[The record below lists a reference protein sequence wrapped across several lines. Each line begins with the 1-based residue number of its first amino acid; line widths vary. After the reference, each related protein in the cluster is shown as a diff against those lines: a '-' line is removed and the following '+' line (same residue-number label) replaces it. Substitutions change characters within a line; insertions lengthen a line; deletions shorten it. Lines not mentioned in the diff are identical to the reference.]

1 MQCLTLNKLRNSAY
15 RQDDFYRL
23 YKELITKEIP
33 TLSLEEKLFLLK
45 LAIIFLNQNDGNI
58 NKLGYRIILEY
69 STKFSDYEPLY
80 ETAINQG
87 YIPIVKF
94 IEKHHLSKEQIDSNF
109 FLTWLSSFNENFKRG
124 DIYLSCQQKSLFE
137 DFTQD
142 QSNNIAVIAP
152 TSYGKSELIIAKVKE
167 NLDKKICIIVPSKAL
182 LAQTKR
188 RLIKHD
194 DICRAFRKI
203 ITHPELYKG
212 NEENLIAVLTQERLQ
227 ALMNKYRNAYFDC
240 IFIDEAHNI
249 FSDDDRASLLGQV
262 QLILNK
268 RNPNAK
274 FSYFSPFISDTNNL
288 KLKYSNISISS
299 SKISENLKSEKF
311 YVLNSF
317 NGLDF
322 KLFDQSTNVFFDM
335 DLDEKDSNYIE
346 FIKNHA
352 GNKNILYINKPRD
365 VETFVLEFINTL
377 PNIPDMEN
385 DNDYKAIQ
393 NYSHRDYKLLNC
405 LKKGVVYHHASMPDI
420 IKLYVEK
427 IFSKNS
433 NFKYIITTSTLLEGV
448 NIPAEKM
455 FLLSYKKGKS
465 KLTKSQFKNL
475 IGRVCRFSEIF
486 HNSNGNLKLL
496 CPEIFIIDNPI
507 MGKRR
512 NLESFLKSS
521 LDIKEI
527 KDDINNVLLE
537 KCEINDKNKEIINN
551 IVDYIENTEP
561 GTIPNAVITLIQ
573 SEIGKLCYKHNVHD
587 FNIKENEKTLIENY
601 EKLDKNLQLNN
612 TWDLLET
619 IYFLFFSN
627 IKIENDNIN
636 RFNNE
641 ETRKFY
647 AKFLEWRADGKA
659 LKEMISLFLHY
670 WKLKENEQPIVYV
683 GQKWGEIKK
692 DANAGISPL
701 HIDISKK
708 TSQQRVNIAI
718 LRIKEEQ
725 DFVDNFLIKY
735 VEVLNDLNLVCL
747 NLYNAIKY
755 GSTDPVKICLLKNG
769 FSIELTECLTQEKYL
784 PYLKLD
790 IPNNEIIE
798 INKNIKEFMLQEQEN
813 PILDFELQYHI
824 R

>member
-1 MQCLTLNKLRNSAY
+1 MQCVTLNKLRNSAY

-23 YKELITKEIP
+23 YKELITKEVP
-33 TLSLEEKLFLLK
+33 TLAADEKMFLLK
-45 LAIIFLNQNDGNI
+45 LAIIFLNQEDINI

-94 IEKHHLSKEQIDSNF
+94 IEENYISKEQIDNSF
-109 FLTWLSSFNENFKRG
+109 FLTWLSSFNETFKRG
-124 DIYLSCQQKSLFE
+124 SIYLSCQQKSLFE
-137 DFTQD
+137 NFTQD

-227 ALMNKYRNAYFDC
+227 ALMNKHKNVYFDC

-268 RNPNAK
+268 RNPNTK

-311 YVLNSF
+311 YVLNSL

-322 KLFDQSTNVFFDM
+322 KLFDQSTNMFFDM

-346 FIKNHA
+346 FIKNHS
-352 GNKNILYINKPRD
+352 GNKNILYINKPKD
-365 VETFVLEFINTL
+365 VENFVLEFINTL
-377 PNIPDMEN
+377 PNILDIEN

-405 LKKGVVYHHASMPDI
+405 LRKGVVYHHASMPDI

-427 IFSKNS
+427 IFTKNP

-455 FLLSYKKGKS
+455 FLLSYKKGKN
-465 KLTKSQFKNL
+465 KLTKSQF
-475 IGRVCRFSEIF
+475 IC
-486 HNSNGNLKLL
+486 
-496 CPEIFIIDNPI
+496 II
-507 MGKRR
+507 
-512 NLESFLKSS
+512 SFRS
-521 LDIKEI
+521 
-527 KDDINNVLLE
+527 
-537 KCEINDKNKEIINN
+537 C
-551 IVDYIENTEP
+551 
-561 GTIPNAVITLIQ
+561 
-573 SEIGKLCYKHNVHD
+573 
-587 FNIKENEKTLIENY
+587 
-601 EKLDKNLQLNN
+601 
-612 TWDLLET
+612 
-619 IYFLFFSN
+619 
-627 IKIENDNIN
+627 
-636 RFNNE
+636 
-641 ETRKFY
+641 
-647 AKFLEWRADGKA
+647 
-659 LKEMISLFLHY
+659 
-670 WKLKENEQPIVYV
+670 
-683 GQKWGEIKK
+683 GE
-692 DANAGISPL
+692 
-701 HIDISKK
+701 
-708 TSQQRVNIAI
+708 
-718 LRIKEEQ
+718 
-725 DFVDNFLIKY
+725 
-735 VEVLNDLNLVCL
+735 C
-747 NLYNAIKY
+747 
-755 GSTDPVKICLLKNG
+755 
-769 FSIELTECLTQEKYL
+769 
-784 PYLKLD
+784 
-790 IPNNEIIE
+790 
-798 INKNIKEFMLQEQEN
+798 
-813 PILDFELQYHI
+813 
-824 R
+824 

>member
-1 MQCLTLNKLRNSAY
+1 MQCVTLNKLRNSAY
-15 RQDDFYRL
+15 KQDDFYRL
-23 YKELITKEIP
+23 YKELITKEVP
-33 TLSLEEKLFLLK
+33 TLSIDEKMFLLK
-45 LAIIFLNQNDGNI
+45 LAIIFLNQDDNNI

-80 ETAINQG
+80 ETSINQG

-94 IEKHHLSKEQIDSNF
+94 IEENYLSEEQIGNNF
-109 FLTWLSSFNENFKRG
+109 FLTWLSSFNEIFKRG

-137 DFTQD
+137 NFTQD
-142 QSNNIAVIAP
+142 KLNNIAVIAP

-212 NEENLIAVLTQERLQ
+212 NEENFIAVLTQERLQ
-227 ALMNKYRNAYFDC
+227 ALMNKHKNVYFDC

-268 RNPNAK
+268 RNSNTK
-274 FSYFSPFISDTNNL
+274 FNYFSPFISDVNNL
-288 KLKYSNISISS
+288 KLKYSNLPISS

-311 YVLNSF
+311 YVLNNI
-317 NGLDF
+317 NGLNF
-322 KLFDQSTNVFFDM
+322 KLFDQSTNMFFDM
-335 DLDEKDSNYIE
+335 DLDEKDTNYIE
-346 FIKNHA
+346 FIKNHS

-365 VETFVLEFINTL
+365 VEKFVLEFIETL
-377 PNIPDMEN
+377 PNISDIEN

-393 NYSHRDYKLLNC
+393 NYSHKDYKLLTC

-427 IFSKNS
+427 IFSKNP

-455 FLLSYKKGKS
+455 FLLSYKKGKN
-465 KLTKSQFKNL
+465 KLSKSQFKNL

-486 HNSNGNLKLL
+486 NNNNGNLKLL
-496 CPEIFIIDNPI
+496 SPQIFIIDNPI
-507 MGKRR
+507 MGQRR
-512 NLESFLKSS
+512 NLEKFLKSS

-527 KDDINNVLLE
+527 KDDIKNVLLE
-537 KCEINDKNKEIINN
+537 QCEINNTNKNKIENII
-551 IVDYIENTEP
+551 DYIENTEP
-561 GTIPNAVITLIQ
+561 GTIPNIKINQIQ
-573 SEIGKLCYKHNVHD
+573 SEIGKLCYKHNIHD
-587 FNIKENEKTLIENY
+587 FNIKENEDKLIT
-601 EKLDKNLQLNN
+601 NLANIDSNLNI
-612 TWDLLET
+612 TTSDVLMET
-619 IYFLFFSN
+619 IYKVFFV
-627 IKIENDNIN
+627 NIN
-636 RFNNE
+636 IEDRNIMRFNNI

-647 AKFLEWRADGKA
+647 SKFLYWRLSGKSF
-659 LKEMISLFLHY
+659 KEMISLFTNY
-670 WKLKENEQPIVYV
+670 WKFKESEQPTIYV
-683 GQKWGEIKK
+683 GQKWGEVKK
-692 DANAGISPL
+692 DADTGIYPL
-701 HIDISKK
+701 HINILTK
-708 TSQQRVNIAI
+708 TPVERINIAI

-735 VEVLNDLNLVCL
+735 VEVLNELNLVCS
-747 NLYNAIKY
+747 NFYNAIKY

-784 PYLKLD
+784 PYLNLD
-790 IPNNEIIE
+790 IPNDEILE
-798 INKNIKEFMLQEQEN
+798 INKNIRKLMEQEHEN

-824 R
+824 N

>member
-1 MQCLTLNKLRNSAY
+1 MQCVTLNKLRNSAY
-15 RQDDFYRL
+15 KQDDFYRL
-23 YKELITKEIP
+23 YKELITKEVP
-33 TLSLEEKLFLLK
+33 TLSIDEKMFLLK
-45 LAIIFLNQNDGNI
+45 LAIIFLNQDDNNI

-80 ETAINQG
+80 ETSINQG

-94 IEKHHLSKEQIDSNF
+94 IEENYLSEEQIGNNF
-109 FLTWLSSFNENFKRG
+109 FLTWLSSFNEIFKRG

-137 DFTQD
+137 NFTQD
-142 QSNNIAVIAP
+142 KLNNIAVIAP

-212 NEENLIAVLTQERLQ
+212 NEENFIAVLTQERLQ
-227 ALMNKYRNAYFDC
+227 ALMNKHKNVYFDC

-268 RNPNAK
+268 RNPNTK
-274 FSYFSPFISDTNNL
+274 FNYFSPFISDVNNL
-288 KLKYSNISISS
+288 KLKYSNLPISS

-311 YVLNSF
+311 YVLNNI
-317 NGLDF
+317 NGLNF
-322 KLFDQSTNVFFDM
+322 KLFDQSTNMFFDM
-335 DLDEKDSNYIE
+335 DLDEKDTNYIE
-346 FIKNHA
+346 FIKNHS

-365 VETFVLEFINTL
+365 VEKFVLEFIETL
-377 PNIPDMEN
+377 PNISDIEN

-393 NYSHRDYKLLNC
+393 NYSHKDYKLLTC

-427 IFSKNS
+427 IFSKNP

-455 FLLSYKKGKS
+455 FLLSYKKGKN
-465 KLTKSQFKNL
+465 KLSKSQFKNL

-486 HNSNGNLKLL
+486 NNNNGNLKLL
-496 CPEIFIIDNPI
+496 SPQIFIIDNPI
-507 MGKRR
+507 MGQRR
-512 NLESFLKSS
+512 NLEKFLKSS

-527 KDDINNVLLE
+527 KDDIKNVLLE
-537 KCEINDKNKEIINN
+537 QCEINNTNKNKIENII
-551 IVDYIENTEP
+551 DYIENTEP
-561 GTIPNAVITLIQ
+561 GTIPNIKINQIQ
-573 SEIGKLCYKHNVHD
+573 SEIGKLCYKHNIHD
-587 FNIKENEKTLIENY
+587 FNIKENEDKLIT
-601 EKLDKNLQLNN
+601 NLANIDSNLNI
-612 TWDLLET
+612 TTSDVLMET
-619 IYFLFFSN
+619 IYKVFFV
-627 IKIENDNIN
+627 NIN
-636 RFNNE
+636 IEDRNIMRFNNI

-647 AKFLEWRADGKA
+647 SKFLYWRLSGKSF
-659 LKEMISLFLHY
+659 KEMISLFTNY
-670 WKLKENEQPIVYV
+670 WKFKESEQPTIYV
-683 GQKWGEIKK
+683 GQKWGEVKK
-692 DANAGISPL
+692 DADTGIYPL
-701 HIDISKK
+701 HINILTK
-708 TSQQRVNIAI
+708 TPVERINIAI

-735 VEVLNDLNLVCL
+735 VEVLNELNLVCS
-747 NLYNAIKY
+747 NFYNAIKY

-784 PYLKLD
+784 PYLNLD
-790 IPNNEIIE
+790 IPNDEILE
-798 INKNIKEFMLQEQEN
+798 INKDIRKLMEQEHEN

-824 R
+824 N

>member
-1 MQCLTLNKLRNSAY
+1 MQCVTLNKLRNSAY
-15 RQDDFYRL
+15 KQDDFFRL
-23 YKELITKEIP
+23 YKELITKEVP
-33 TLSLEEKLFLLK
+33 TLSIDEKMFLLK
-45 LAIIFLNQNDGNI
+45 LAIIFLNQDDNNI

-80 ETAINQG
+80 ETSINQG

-94 IEKHHLSKEQIDSNF
+94 IEENYLSEEQIGNNF
-109 FLTWLSSFNENFKRG
+109 FLTWLSSFNEIFKRG

-142 QSNNIAVIAP
+142 KSNNIAVIAP

-212 NEENLIAVLTQERLQ
+212 NEENFIAVLTQERLQ
-227 ALMNKYRNAYFDC
+227 ALMNKHKNVYFDC

-268 RNPNAK
+268 RNPNTK
-274 FSYFSPFISDTNNL
+274 FNYFSPFISDVNNL
-288 KLKYSNISISS
+288 KLKYSNLPISS

-311 YVLNSF
+311 YVLNNI
-317 NGLDF
+317 NGLNF
-322 KLFDQSTNVFFDM
+322 KLFDQSTNIFFDM
-335 DLDEKDSNYIE
+335 DLDEKDTNYIE
-346 FIKNHA
+346 FIKNHS

-365 VETFVLEFINTL
+365 VEKFVLEFIETL
-377 PNIPDMEN
+377 PNISDIEN

-393 NYSHRDYKLLNC
+393 NYSHKDYKLLTC

-427 IFSKNS
+427 IFSKNP

-455 FLLSYKKGKS
+455 FLLSYKKGKN
-465 KLTKSQFKNL
+465 KLSKSQFKNL

-486 HNSNGNLKLL
+486 NSNNGNLKLL
-496 CPEIFIIDNPI
+496 SPQIFIIDNPI
-507 MGKRR
+507 MGQRR
-512 NLESFLKSS
+512 NLEKFLKSS

-527 KDDINNVLLE
+527 KDDIKNVLLE
-537 KCEINDKNKEIINN
+537 QCEINNANKNKIESII
-551 IVDYIENTEP
+551 DYIENTEP
-561 GTIPNAVITLIQ
+561 GTIPNIKINQIQ
-573 SEIGKLCYKHNVHD
+573 SEIGKLCYKHNIHD
-587 FNIKENEKTLIENY
+587 FNIKENED
-601 EKLDKNLQLNN
+601 KLVTNLANIDSNLNI
-612 TWDLLET
+612 TTSDVLMET
-619 IYFLFFSN
+619 IYKVFFV
-627 IKIENDNIN
+627 NIN
-636 RFNNE
+636 IEDRNIMRFNNI

-647 AKFLEWRADGKA
+647 SQFLYWRLSGKSF
-659 LKEMISLFLHY
+659 KEMISLFTNY
-670 WKLKENEQPIVYV
+670 WKFKESEQPTIYV
-683 GQKWGEIKK
+683 GQKWGEVKK
-692 DANAGISPL
+692 DADTGIYPL
-701 HIDISKK
+701 HINILTK
-708 TSQQRVNIAI
+708 TPVERINIAI

-735 VEVLNDLNLVCL
+735 VEVLNELNFVCS
-747 NLYNAIKY
+747 NFYNAIKY

-784 PYLKLD
+784 PFLNLD
-790 IPNNEIIE
+790 ILNDEILE
-798 INKNIKEFMLQEQEN
+798 INKDIRKLMEQEHEN

-824 R
+824 N

>member
-1 MQCLTLNKLRNSAY
+1 MQCVTLNKLRNSAY

-23 YKELITKEIP
+23 YKELITKEVP
-33 TLSLEEKLFLLK
+33 TLAADEKMFLLK
-45 LAIIFLNQNDGNI
+45 LAIIFLNQEDINI

-94 IEKHHLSKEQIDSNF
+94 IEENYISKEQIDNSF
-109 FLTWLSSFNENFKRG
+109 FLTWLSSFNETFKRG
-124 DIYLSCQQKSLFE
+124 SIYLSCQQKSLFE
-137 DFTQD
+137 NFTQD

-227 ALMNKYRNAYFDC
+227 ALMNKHKNVYFDC

-268 RNPNAK
+268 RNPNTK

-311 YVLNSF
+311 YVLNSL

-322 KLFDQSTNVFFDM
+322 KLFDQSTNMFFDM

-346 FIKNHA
+346 FIKNHS
-352 GNKNILYINKPRD
+352 GNKNILYINKPKD
-365 VETFVLEFINTL
+365 VENFVLEFINTL
-377 PNIPDMEN
+377 PNILDIEN

-405 LKKGVVYHHASMPDI
+405 LRKGVVYHHASMPDI

-427 IFSKNS
+427 IFTKNP

-455 FLLSYKKGKS
+455 FLLSYKKGKN

-486 HNSNGNLKLL
+486 NSSNGNLKLL

-507 MGKRR
+507 MGKKR
-512 NLESFLKSS
+512 NLENFLKSS

-537 KCEINDKNKEIINN
+537 KCEINDKNKDIINN

-561 GTIPNAVITLIQ
+561 GTIPNVVIPLIQ

-587 FNIKENEKTLIENY
+587 FNIKENEKTLNENY
-601 EKLDKNLQLNN
+601 KKLDKNLQLNN

-627 IKIENDNIN
+627 IKIENANIN

-647 AKFLEWRADGKA
+647 AKFLKWRAEGKSF
-659 LKEMISLFLHY
+659 KEMISLFLHY

-692 DANAGISPL
+692 DANIGIFPL

-708 TSQQRVNIAI
+708 TPQQRVNIAI

-784 PYLKLD
+784 PYLNLD

-798 INKNIKEFMLQEQEN
+798 INKDIKKLMLQEQEN
-813 PILDFELQYHI
+813 PILDFELHYHI
-824 R
+824 N

>member
-1 MQCLTLNKLRNSAY
+1 MQCVTLNKLRNSAY
-15 RQDDFYRL
+15 KQDDFYRL
-23 YKELITKEIP
+23 YKELITKEVP
-33 TLSLEEKLFLLK
+33 TLSIDEKMFLLK
-45 LAIIFLNQNDGNI
+45 LAIIFLNQDDNNI

-80 ETAINQG
+80 ETSINQG

-94 IEKHHLSKEQIDSNF
+94 IEENYLSEEQIGNNF
-109 FLTWLSSFNENFKRG
+109 FLTWLSSFNEIFKRG

-137 DFTQD
+137 NFTQD
-142 QSNNIAVIAP
+142 KLNNIAVIAP

-212 NEENLIAVLTQERLQ
+212 NEENFIAVLTQERLQ
-227 ALMNKYRNAYFDC
+227 ALMNKHKNVYFDC

-268 RNPNAK
+268 RNPNTK
-274 FSYFSPFISDTNNL
+274 FNYFSPFISDVNNL
-288 KLKYSNISISS
+288 KLKYSNLPISS

-311 YVLNSF
+311 YVLNNI
-317 NGLDF
+317 NGLNF
-322 KLFDQSTNVFFDM
+322 KLFDQSTNMFFDM
-335 DLDEKDSNYIE
+335 DLDEKDTNYIE
-346 FIKNHA
+346 FIKNHS

-365 VETFVLEFINTL
+365 VEKFVLEFIETL
-377 PNIPDMEN
+377 PNISDIEN

-393 NYSHRDYKLLNC
+393 NYSHKDYKLLTC

-427 IFSKNS
+427 IFSKNP

-455 FLLSYKKGKS
+455 FLLSYKKGKN
-465 KLTKSQFKNL
+465 KLSKSQFKNL

-486 HNSNGNLKLL
+486 NSNNGNLKLL
-496 CPEIFIIDNPI
+496 SPQIFIIDNPI
-507 MGKRR
+507 MGQRR
-512 NLESFLKSS
+512 NLEKFLKSS

-527 KDDINNVLLE
+527 KDDIKNVLLE
-537 KCEINDKNKEIINN
+537 QCEINNTNKNKIENII
-551 IVDYIENTEP
+551 DYIENTEP
-561 GTIPNAVITLIQ
+561 GTIPNIKINQIQ
-573 SEIGKLCYKHNVHD
+573 SEIGKLCYKHNIHD
-587 FNIKENEKTLIENY
+587 FNIKENEDKLIT
-601 EKLDKNLQLNN
+601 NLANIDSNLNI
-612 TWDLLET
+612 TTSDVLMET
-619 IYFLFFSN
+619 IYKVFFV
-627 IKIENDNIN
+627 NIN
-636 RFNNE
+636 IEDRNIMRFNNI

-647 AKFLEWRADGKA
+647 SKFLYWRLSGKSF
-659 LKEMISLFLHY
+659 KEMISLFTNY
-670 WKLKENEQPIVYV
+670 WKFKESEQPTIYV
-683 GQKWGEIKK
+683 GQKWGEVKK
-692 DANAGISPL
+692 DADTGIYPL
-701 HIDISKK
+701 HINILTK
-708 TSQQRVNIAI
+708 TPVERINIAI

-735 VEVLNDLNLVCL
+735 VEVLNELNLVCS
-747 NLYNAIKY
+747 NFYNAIKY

-784 PYLKLD
+784 PYLNLD
-790 IPNNEIIE
+790 IPNDEILE
-798 INKNIKEFMLQEQEN
+798 INKDIRKLMEQEHEN

-824 R
+824 N

>member
-1 MQCLTLNKLRNSAY
+1 MQNITLNKLRNSAY

-23 YKELITKEIP
+23 YQELITKETP
-33 TLSLEEKLFLLK
+33 LLSDEEKMFLLK
-45 LAIIFLNQNDGNI
+45 IAIIFLNQEDNNI
-58 NKLGYRIILEY
+58 NKLGYKIILEY

-94 IEKHHLSKEQIDSNF
+94 IEEKHLSKEQIDSNF
-109 FLTWLSSFNENFKRG
+109 FLTWLSAFNENFKR
-124 DIYLSCQQKSLFE
+124 DKIYLSCQQKNLFE
-137 DFTQD
+137 KFTQD
-142 QSNNIAVIAP
+142 QSKNIAIIAP

-212 NEENLIAVLTQERLQ
+212 NEKNVIAVLTQERLQ
-227 ALMNKYRNAYFDC
+227 ALMNKHSNVYFDC
-240 IFIDEAHNI
+240 VFIDEAHNI
-249 FSDDDRASLLGQV
+249 FSEDDRAILLGQV

-268 RNPNAK
+268 RNPNTI

-299 SKISENLKSEKF
+299 NKISENLKSEKF
-311 YVLNSF
+311 YILKTA
-317 NGLDF
+317 DKMEF
-322 KLFDQSTNVFFDM
+322 KLFDQSTNMFFDM
-335 DLDEKDSNYIE
+335 HTNKKDFNYIE
-346 FIKNHA
+346 FIKSHS

-365 VETFVLEFINTL
+365 VEKFVLEFINTL
-377 PNIPDMEN
+377 PNIPDIEN

-393 NYSHRDYKLLNC
+393 NYSHKDYKLLNC

-427 IFSKNS
+427 IFSKNT

-455 FLLSYKKGKS
+455 FLLSYKKGKN

-486 HNSNGNLKLL
+486 NNSNGNLKLL
-496 CPEIFIIDNPI
+496 CPEIFIVDNPI

-512 NLESFLKSS
+512 NLETFLKSS

-537 KCEINDKNKEIINN
+537 KCKTNDENKEIINN

-561 GTIPNAVITLIQ
+561 GTIPNATVSLIQ

-587 FNIKENEKTLIENY
+587 FNIKENEKTLIENLK
-601 EKLDKNLQLNN
+601 KLKKDLQLDN

-619 IYFLFFSN
+619 IYSLFFSN
-627 IKIENDNIN
+627 IKIENANIN

-647 AKFLEWRADGKA
+647 AKFLEWRADGKSF
-659 LKEMISLFLHY
+659 KEMISLFIHY
-670 WKLKENEQPIVYV
+670 WKLKEAEQPIVYV

-692 DANAGISPL
+692 DINSGIIPL

-708 TSQQRVNIAI
+708 TPQQRVNIAI

-735 VEVLNDLNLVCL
+735 VEVLNDLNLVCI

-784 PYLKLD
+784 SYIKLD
-790 IPNNEIIE
+790 IPNSEIVE
-798 INKNIKEFMLQEQEN
+798 IKKEIREFMKEEQEN

-824 R
+824 N

>member
-1 MQCLTLNKLRNSAY
+1 MQFITLNKLRNSAY
-15 RQDDFYRL
+15 KQDDFYQL
-23 YKELITKEIP
+23 YKELITKEVP
-33 TLSLEEKLFLLK
+33 TLSLEEKMFLLK
-45 LAIIFLNQNDGNI
+45 LAIICLNQDDSNI

-94 IEKHHLSKEQIDSNF
+94 IEKHYLSKEQVDSNF

-124 DIYLSCQQKSLFE
+124 DIYLSCQQKRLFE

-227 ALMNKYRNAYFDC
+227 ALMNKHRNVYFDC

-268 RNPNAK
+268 RNPNTK
-274 FSYFSPFISDTNNL
+274 FSYFSPFISDVNNL

-322 KLFDQSTNVFFDM
+322 KLFDQSTNAFFDM

-377 PNIPDMEN
+377 PNIPDIEN

-427 IFSKNS
+427 IFSKNP

-455 FLLSYKKGKS
+455 FLLSYKKGKN

-486 HNSNGNLKLL
+486 NNSNGNLKLL

-537 KCEINDKNKEIINN
+537 KCEINDKNREIINN

-561 GTIPNAVITLIQ
+561 GTIPNVVITLIQ
-573 SEIGKLCYKHNVHD
+573 SEIGKLCYKHNIHD

-601 EKLDKNLQLNN
+601 EKLDKNIQLNN

-627 IKIENDNIN
+627 IKIENANIN

-659 LKEMISLFLHY
+659 FKEMISLFLHY

-683 GQKWGEIKK
+683 GQKWGEIRK
-692 DANAGISPL
+692 DTNTGISPL

-708 TSQQRVNIAI
+708 TPQQRVNIAI

-725 DFVDNFLIKY
+725 DNVDKFLIK
-735 VEVLNDLNLVCL
+735 
-747 NLYNAIKY
+747 
-755 GSTDPVKICLLKNG
+755 
-769 FSIELTECLTQEKYL
+769 
-784 PYLKLD
+784 
-790 IPNNEIIE
+790 
-798 INKNIKEFMLQEQEN
+798 
-813 PILDFELQYHI
+813 
-824 R
+824 

>member
-1 MQCLTLNKLRNSAY
+1 MQCVTLNKLRNSAY
-15 RQDDFYRL
+15 KQDDFYRL
-23 YKELITKEIP
+23 YKELITKEVP
-33 TLSLEEKLFLLK
+33 TLSIDEKMFLLK
-45 LAIIFLNQNDGNI
+45 LAIIFLNQDDNNI

-80 ETAINQG
+80 ETSINQG

-94 IEKHHLSKEQIDSNF
+94 IEENYLSEEQIGNNF
-109 FLTWLSSFNENFKRG
+109 FLTWLSSFNEIFKRG

-137 DFTQD
+137 NFTQD
-142 QSNNIAVIAP
+142 KLNNIAVIAP

-212 NEENLIAVLTQERLQ
+212 NEENFIAVLTQERLQ
-227 ALMNKYRNAYFDC
+227 ALMNKHKNVYFDC

-268 RNPNAK
+268 RNPNTK
-274 FSYFSPFISDTNNL
+274 FNYFSPFISDVNNL
-288 KLKYSNISISS
+288 KLKYSNLPISS

-311 YVLNSF
+311 YVLNNI
-317 NGLDF
+317 NGLNF
-322 KLFDQSTNVFFDM
+322 KLFDQSTNMFFDM
-335 DLDEKDSNYIE
+335 DLDEKDTNYIE
-346 FIKNHA
+346 FIKNHS

-365 VETFVLEFINTL
+365 VEKFVLEFIETL
-377 PNIPDMEN
+377 PNISDIEN

-393 NYSHRDYKLLNC
+393 NYSHKDYKLLTC

-427 IFSKNS
+427 IFSKNP

-455 FLLSYKKGKS
+455 FLLSYKKGKN
-465 KLTKSQFKNL
+465 KLSKSQFKNL

-486 HNSNGNLKLL
+486 NSNNGNLKLL
-496 CPEIFIIDNPI
+496 SPQIFIIDNPI
-507 MGKRR
+507 MGQRR
-512 NLESFLKSS
+512 NLEKFLKSS

-527 KDDINNVLLE
+527 KDDIKNVLLE
-537 KCEINDKNKEIINN
+537 QCEINNTNKNKIENII
-551 IVDYIENTEP
+551 DYIENTEP
-561 GTIPNAVITLIQ
+561 GTIPNIKINQIQ
-573 SEIGKLCYKHNVHD
+573 SEIGKLCYKHNIHD
-587 FNIKENEKTLIENY
+587 FNIKENEDKLIT
-601 EKLDKNLQLNN
+601 NLANIDSNLNI
-612 TWDLLET
+612 TTSDVLMET
-619 IYFLFFSN
+619 IYKVFFV
-627 IKIENDNIN
+627 NIN
-636 RFNNE
+636 IEDRNIMRFNNI

-647 AKFLEWRADGKA
+647 SKFLYWRLSGKSF
-659 LKEMISLFLHY
+659 KEMISLFTKY
-670 WKLKENEQPIVYV
+670 WKFKESEQPTIYV
-683 GQKWGEIKK
+683 GQKWGEVKK
-692 DANAGISPL
+692 DADTGIYPL
-701 HIDISKK
+701 HINILTK
-708 TSQQRVNIAI
+708 TPVERINIAI

-735 VEVLNDLNLVCL
+735 VEVLNELNLVCS
-747 NLYNAIKY
+747 NFYNAIKY

-784 PYLKLD
+784 PYLNLD
-790 IPNNEIIE
+790 IPNDEILE
-798 INKNIKEFMLQEQEN
+798 INKDIRKLMEQEHEN

-824 R
+824 N

>member
-1 MQCLTLNKLRNSAY
+1 MQCITLNKLRNSAY
-15 RQDDFYRL
+15 KQDDFYRL
-23 YKELITKEIP
+23 YKELITKEVP
-33 TLSLEEKLFLLK
+33 TLSIEEKMFLLK
-45 LAIIFLNQNDGNI
+45 LAIIFLNQDDNNI

-87 YIPIVKF
+87 YIPIAKF
-94 IEKHHLSKEQIDSNF
+94 IEERYLGKEQIDNNF
-109 FLTWLSSFNENFKRG
+109 FLTWLSSFNETFKRG

-137 DFTQD
+137 NFTQD

-212 NEENLIAVLTQERLQ
+212 NEENFIAVLTQERLQ
-227 ALMNKYRNAYFDC
+227 ALMNKHKNVYFDC

-262 QLILNK
+262 QLILSK
-268 RNPNAK
+268 RNPNTK
-274 FSYFSPFISDTNNL
+274 FNYFSPFISDVNNL
-288 KLKYSNISISS
+288 KLKYSNLPISS

-311 YVLNSF
+311 YVLNNI
-317 NGLDF
+317 NGLNF
-322 KLFDQSTNVFFDM
+322 KLFDQSTNIFFDI
-335 DLDEKDSNYIE
+335 DLDEKDTNYIE
-346 FIKNHA
+346 FIKNHS

-365 VETFVLEFINTL
+365 VEKFVLEFIETL
-377 PNIPDMEN
+377 PNISDIEN

-393 NYSHRDYKLLNC
+393 NYSHKDYKLLTC

-427 IFSKNS
+427 IFSKNP

-455 FLLSYKKGKS
+455 FLLSYKKGKN
-465 KLTKSQFKNL
+465 KLSKSQFKNL

-486 HNSNGNLKLL
+486 NSNNGNLKLL
-496 CPEIFIIDNPI
+496 SPQIFIIDNPI
-507 MGKRR
+507 MGQRR
-512 NLESFLKSS
+512 NLENFLKSS
-521 LDIKEI
+521 LDVKEI
-527 KDDINNVLLE
+527 KDDIKNVLLE
-537 KCEINDKNKEIINN
+537 QCEINSANKDKIENII
-551 IVDYIENTEP
+551 DYIENTEP
-561 GTIPNAVITLIQ
+561 GTIPNIKINQIQ
-573 SEIGKLCYKHNVHD
+573 SEIGKLCYKHNIHD
-587 FNIKENEKTLIENY
+587 FNIKENED
-601 EKLDKNLQLNN
+601 KLVTNLANIDSNLNI
-612 TWDLLET
+612 TASDVLMET
-619 IYFLFFSN
+619 IYKVFFV
-627 IKIENDNIN
+627 NIN
-636 RFNNE
+636 IEDRNIMRFNNI

-647 AKFLEWRADGKA
+647 SQFLYWRLSGKA
-659 LKEMISLFLHY
+659 FKEMISLFTNY
-670 WKLKENEQPIVYV
+670 WKFKESEQPTIYV
-683 GQKWGEIKK
+683 GQKWGEVKK
-692 DANAGISPL
+692 DADTGIYPL
-701 HIDISKK
+701 HINILTK
-708 TSQQRVNIAI
+708 TPVERINIAI

-735 VEVLNDLNLVCL
+735 VEVLNELNLVCS
-747 NLYNAIKY
+747 NFYNAIKY

-784 PYLKLD
+784 PYLNLN
-790 IPNNEIIE
+790 IPNNEILE
-798 INKNIKEFMLQEQEN
+798 INKDIRKLMEQEHEN

-824 R
+824 N

>member
-1 MQCLTLNKLRNSAY
+1 MQCVTLNKLRNSAY
-15 RQDDFYRL
+15 KQDDFYRL

-33 TLSLEEKLFLLK
+33 TLSNEERMFLLK
-45 LAIIFLNQNDGNI
+45 LAIIFLNQDDSNI

-87 YIPIVKF
+87 YIPIVNF
-94 IEKHHLSKEQIDSNF
+94 IEKHHLNKEQIDNNF
-109 FLTWLSSFNENFKRG
+109 FLTWLSSFNEIFKRG

-137 DFTQD
+137 NFTQD
-142 QSNNIAVIAP
+142 KLNNIAVIAP

-212 NEENLIAVLTQERLQ
+212 NEENFIAVLTQERLQ
-227 ALMNKYRNAYFDC
+227 ALMNKHKNVYFDC

-268 RNPNAK
+268 RNPNTK
-274 FSYFSPFISDTNNL
+274 FNYFSPFISDVNNL
-288 KLKYSNISISS
+288 KLKYSNLPISS

-311 YVLNSF
+311 YVLNNI
-317 NGLDF
+317 NGLNF
-322 KLFDQSTNVFFDM
+322 KLFDQSTNIFFDM
-335 DLDEKDSNYIE
+335 DLDEKDTNYIE
-346 FIKNHA
+346 FIKNHS

-365 VETFVLEFINTL
+365 VEKFVLEFIETL
-377 PNIPDMEN
+377 PNISDIEN

-393 NYSHRDYKLLNC
+393 NYSHKDYKLLTC

-427 IFSKNS
+427 IFSKNP

-455 FLLSYKKGKS
+455 FLLSYKKGKN
-465 KLTKSQFKNL
+465 KLSKSQFKNL

-486 HNSNGNLKLL
+486 NSNNGNLKLL
-496 CPEIFIIDNPI
+496 SPQIFIIDNPI
-507 MGKRR
+507 MGQRR
-512 NLESFLKSS
+512 NLEKFLKSS

-527 KDDINNVLLE
+527 KDYIKNVLLE
-537 KCEINDKNKEIINN
+537 QCEINNTNKNKIENII
-551 IVDYIENTEP
+551 DYIENTEP
-561 GTIPNAVITLIQ
+561 GTIPNIKINQIQ
-573 SEIGKLCYKHNVHD
+573 SEIGKLCYKHNIHD
-587 FNIKENEKTLIENY
+587 FNIKENEDKLIT
-601 EKLDKNLQLNN
+601 NLANIDSNLNI
-612 TWDLLET
+612 TTSDVLMET
-619 IYFLFFSN
+619 IYKVFFV
-627 IKIENDNIN
+627 NIN
-636 RFNNE
+636 IEDRNIMRFNNI

-647 AKFLEWRADGKA
+647 SKFLYWRLSGKSF
-659 LKEMISLFLHY
+659 KEMISLFTNY
-670 WKLKENEQPIVYV
+670 WKFKESEQPTIYV
-683 GQKWGEIKK
+683 GQKWGEVKK
-692 DANAGISPL
+692 DADTGIYPL
-701 HIDISKK
+701 HINILTK
-708 TSQQRVNIAI
+708 TPVERINIAI

-735 VEVLNDLNLVCL
+735 VEVLNELNLVCS
-747 NLYNAIKY
+747 NFYNAIKY

-784 PYLKLD
+784 PYLNLD
-790 IPNNEIIE
+790 IPNDEILE
-798 INKNIKEFMLQEQEN
+798 INKDIRKLMEQEHEN

-824 R
+824 N

>member
-1 MQCLTLNKLRNSAY
+1 MQCITLNKLRNSAY
-15 RQDDFYRL
+15 KHDDFYRL
-23 YKELITKEIP
+23 YKELITKEAP
-33 TLSLEEKLFLLK
+33 TLSLEEKMFLLK
-45 LAIIFLNQNDGNI
+45 LAIVFLNQDDINI

-94 IEKHHLSKEQIDSNF
+94 IEENYISKEQIDNNF
-109 FLTWLSSFNENFKRG
+109 FLTWLSSFNETFKRG
-124 DIYLSCQQKSLFE
+124 DIYLSCQQKCLFE
-137 DFTQD
+137 NFTQD

-194 DICRAFRKI
+194 DICRTFRKI

-227 ALMNKYRNAYFDC
+227 ALMNKHKNVYFDR

-268 RNPNAK
+268 RNPNTK

-288 KLKYSNISISS
+288 KLKYSNISITS

-317 NGLDF
+317 NGLEF
-322 KLFDQSTNVFFDM
+322 KLFDQSTNEFFVM
-335 DLDEKDSNYIE
+335 DLNEKDSNYIE
-346 FIKNHA
+346 FIKNHS

-377 PNIPDMEN
+377 PNIQDIEN

-427 IFSKNS
+427 IFSKNP

-455 FLLSYKKGKS
+455 FLLSYKKGKN

-486 HNSNGNLKLL
+486 NNSNGNLKLL
-496 CPEIFIIDNPI
+496 SPEIFIIDNPI

-537 KCEINDKNKEIINN
+537 KCEINDKNTEIINN

-561 GTIPNAVITLIQ
+561 GTIPNVVIPLIE

-587 FNIKENEKTLIENY
+587 FNIKANEEKLIENY
-601 EKLDKNLQLNN
+601 KKLNKNLQLDN

-627 IKIENDNIN
+627 IKIENTNIN

-647 AKFLEWRADGKA
+647 AKFLKWRADGKSF
-659 LKEMISLFLHY
+659 KEMISLFLHY

-692 DANAGISPL
+692 DANIGIFPL

-708 TSQQRVNIAI
+708 KPLQRVNIAI

-735 VEVLNDLNLVCL
+735 VEVLNDLNLVSL

-798 INKNIKEFMLQEQEN
+798 INENIKELMLQEQEN